1 MNWTPHDFP
10 FLVEK
15 SRRAYL
21 AFAEHLAGTASAT
34 GRDDADAAEL
44 ACRISAETLDVA
56 PMTWLDRQMCELLA
70 DTATRVPEWTPAACV
85 PGDEGLIAF
94 ERPVIFA
101 PYEHPAGGTTPVPV
115 CMIAWQTEGT
125 QLRLSAWCSRDA
137 VPREVRSPFRDQ
149 LTLDELFSITL
160 ALDEVVDGHQE
171 LTPRGRTSDVT
182 AFKQAANDLHS
193 VAGSLWLLM
202 TQPRIVTERNPATV
216 TVKKKRDGQTIRTP
230 VAVSIRTINSTA
242 QAGSTPTGRT
252 ATSRWWVR
260 GHWRQ
265 QPWGKGRK
273 LRKPIFIAPHLAGNQ
288 DAPIDPRPQVQVIRT
303 GENDTTTE
311 GTQP

>member
-15 SRRAYL
+15 ARGDYL
-21 AFAEHLAGTASAT
+21 IFAE
-34 GRDDADAAEL
+34 EL
-44 ACRISAETLDVA
+44 AATATRTGNREASEAQHACQVSAETLDAA
-56 PMTWLDRQMCELLA
+56 PLTWLDQEMCELLA

-85 PGDEGLIAF
+85 PGQEGLIAF

-101 PYEHPAGGTTPVPV
+101 PYEQVGKGTTPVPV
-115 CMIAWQTEGT
+115 RMVAWQTEGN

-137 VPREVRSPFRDQ
+137 IPREIRSPFRDR
-149 LTLDELFSITL
+149 LTMEELFGITL
-160 ALDEVVDGHQE
+160 PMNEVVDGHQE
-171 LTPRGRTSDVT
+171 MNPRGNTSD
-182 AFKQAANDLHS
+182 ARAYKQAANDLQS
-193 VAGSLWLLM
+193 VTGALWLLL
-202 TQPRIVTERNPATV
+202 TQPRIVTEREPATV
-216 TVKKKRDGQTIRTP
+216 TVKKKRNGQTLRTP
-230 VAVSIRTINSTA
+230 VSVSIRTINSTP

-265 QPWGKGRK
+265 QPWGKGRQ

-303 GENDTTTE
+303 GDTDPSAKE
-311 GTQP
+311 TQS

>member
-15 SRRAYL
+15 SRREYR
-21 AFAEHLAGTASAT
+21 AFAEQLASIAGTT
-34 GRDDADAAEL
+34 GRDDGRTAAL
-44 ACRISAETLDVA
+44 ACRISAEALDVA
-56 PMTWLDRQMCELLA
+56 PMTWIDRQMCDLLA
-70 DTATRVPEWTPAACV
+70 ETATRVPEWTPAACV

-94 ERPVIFA
+94 ERPVIVA

-115 CMIAWQTEGT
+115 SMIAWQTQGT
-125 QLRLSAWCSRDA
+125 KLRLSAWCSRHV

-149 LTLDELFSITL
+149 LTLAELFAITL
-160 ALDEVVDGHQE
+160 AVDEVVDGHQE
-171 LTPRGRTSDVT
+171 LTPRGSTSDVT

-193 VAGSLWLLM
+193 VVGALWLLM
-202 TQPRIVTERNPATV
+202 TQPRIVTERDPATV
-216 TVKKKRDGQTIRTP
+216 TVKKKRDGQTVRTP
-230 VAVSIRTINSTA
+230 VAVSIRTLTSTP
-242 QAGSTPTGRT
+242 QANSTPTGRT

-288 DAPIDPRPQVQVIRT
+288 DAPIDTRPQVQVIRT
-303 GENDTTTE
+303 GEYDTTTE
-311 GTQP
+311 ETQG

>member
-21 AFAEHLAGTASAT
+21 AFAEHLAGTGSAT
-34 GRDDADAAEL
+34 GRDDANAAEL
-44 ACRISAETLDVA
+44 ACRISAETLDVV

-70 DTATRVPEWTPAACV
+70 DTAARVPEWTPAACV

-171 LTPRGRTSDVT
+171 LTPRGHTSDVT

-202 TQPRIVTERNPATV
+202 TQPRIVTERDPATV
-216 TVKKKRDGQTIRTP
+216 TVKKKRDGKTIRTP
-230 VAVSIRTINSTA
+230 VAVSIRTINSIP

-303 GENDTTTE
+303 GDTDGTTE
-311 GTQP
+311 GIQP